1 MEAEKIKLLQV
12 RRFKKCENSI
22 PACFRLKYSNMCV
35 GRGAQNR
42 GFGVKIQKYEFP
54 WVQNEFLWV
63 PHAFLNCP
71 GALGAHGGPIF
82 N

>member
-1 MEAEKIKLLQV
+1 MRSESKNVKIHFLSDK
-12 RRFKKCENSI
+12 
-22 PACFRLKYSNMCV
+22 PCFRLKYCNMCV

-42 GFGVKIQKYEFP
+42 GFGVKIQKYEIP

-63 PHAFLNCP
+63 PHAFLYYFV
-71 GALGAHGGPIF
+71 ALGAHGGPIF